1 MAAIRSPSETLAWRR
16 SRPGAGRLAVVTGTF
31 DWIHPGTL
39 WLLAAARRVAPE
51 VLVIVEPAAVATA
64 HAGAG
69 HPQNTLETRV
79 EMASHLRDVATVT
92 SLAAERLAEFAC
104 ELGAFTRVVAGGQR
118 AGDAYGRALEGTGV
132 CVETAPDLPG
142 CFGPDLLAALR
153 EGRTPVRL
161 PGAWGRVMGGGD
173 APAALPAGAPRVTVN
188 GCFDILHIG
197 HLRFLAAARA
207 MGGSLTVLI
216 NDDASVARYKG
227 PTRPVFPAAFRRAAL
242 KALACVDEAILFAS
256 DTPLEALARLK
267 PDIHAKGGSFEPD
280 RVGEERVLL
289 ERWGGRLA
297 TTPLLDG
304 FSTTAYIRKALGS

>member
-16 SRPGAGRLAVVTGTF
+16 SRAGAGPLAVVTGTF

-51 VLVIVEPAAVATA
+51 VLVIVEPDAVAAA

-69 HPQNTLETRV
+69 RPQNALETRV
-79 EMASHLRDVATVT
+79 EMAAHLRAVATVT
-92 SLAAERLAEFAC
+92 SLAADRLAEFAR
-104 ELGAFTRVVAGGQR
+104 ELGAFTRVAAAGQR
-118 AGDAYGRALEGTGV
+118 VGDGYGRALEGAGAR
-132 CVETAPDLPG
+132 VETVPDLPG
-142 CFGPDLLAALR
+142 CFGADLLAALR

-161 PGAWGRVMGGGD
+161 PEAWGCVMGRGD
-173 APAALPAGAPRVTVN
+173 EPAGLPAGAPRVTVN

-197 HLRFLAAARA
+197 HMRFLAAARA

-242 KALACVDEAILFAS
+242 KALTCVDEALAFAG
-256 DTPLEALARLK
+256 DTPLETLARLK
-267 PDIHAKGGSFEPD
+267 PDIHAKGGSFEP
-280 RVGEERVLL
+280 ERVADERLLL
-289 ERWGGRLA
+289 ESWGGRLE
-297 TTPLLDG
+297 TTPLVEG
-304 FSTTAYIRKALGS
+304 FSTTAYIRKALDA